1 MRSILFAFICFL
13 FATPLKAQMTAP
25 LTSPYGLSWK
35 LDAPMLGT
43 SIGLNTSYF
52 LLKRRL
58 PPLTEPQ
65 ILALRR
71 DDVWAFDR
79 SPTYNW
85 SPRAAHASDGLM
97 FFAIASPAL
106 LLLDPNVRRDA
117 PKVGF
122 MAFQTFALTTG
133 ITNLT
138 KVLVRRTRPYVYNPN
153 APMAKKMEGD
163 ARLSFFS
170 GHTSVSASMS
180 FFTAKVYHDY
190 NPTSRARPYIW
201 ATAALVPAVTGFL
214 RWRAGKHYITDI
226 VVGYAVGAL
235 VGIGVPELHR
245 RIR

>member
-1 MRSILFAFICFL
+1 LLILLTFVIT
-13 FATPLKAQMTAP
+13 ATLKAQTPAP
-25 LTSPYGLSWK
+25 RISPYGLSWK

-43 SIGLNTSYF
+43 SIALNTSYL

-71 DDVWAFDR
+71 DDIWAFDR

-85 SPRAAHASDGLM
+85 SVKAAHVSDGLM

-122 MAFQTFALTTG
+122 MAFQTFALTSG

-138 KVLVRRTRPYVYNPN
+138 KILVHRTRPYVYNPN
-153 APMAKKMEGD
+153 APMDKKTAAD

-170 GHTSVSASMS
+170 GHTSVSSSMS

-201 ATAALVPAVTGFL
+201 AAAALVPAVTGFL

-226 VVGYAVGAL
+226 VVGYVVGAL
-235 VGIGVPELHR
+235 VGIGVPELHK